1 MTEQK
6 GSTVRSTTRPI
17 QAVGQAVISR
27 QMTFRL
33 QDFRI
38 PFVESLTE
46 DEEDYRHTTEPF
58 TAAGHEW
65 CELYCS

>member
-1 MTEQK
+1 M
-6 GSTVRSTTRPI
+6 
-17 QAVGQAVISR
+17 ISC
-27 QMTFRL
+27 QMTFKL

-38 PFVESLTE
+38 PFVESLNE